1 MSDYTY
7 IFDFDYTLFKTY
19 EEIKVWSP
27 RGDRNCKQGAYFPLL
42 PNEYQS
48 FKLAEDEY
56 LNKESFSEFLKV
68 DWGRASPIQPV
79 LEIFNLVKKKIIL
92 TARDQSI
99 EPFIRKKILGAYD
112 FVGLGDGS
120 PNLKLNFIQKF
131 KRPFV
136 FEDSIKVVELCNA
149 NKIPN
154 GLVTLKNQSVNILY
168 TLYE

>member
-79 LEIFNLVKKKIIL
+79 LEIFNLVK
-92 TARDQSI
+92 SI
-99 EPFIRKKILGAYD
+99 VGAGVLSLPAGTYMFDVSVIYGVLFCLDIVLG
-112 FVGLGDGS
+112 V
-120 PNLKLNFIQKF
+120 
-131 KRPFV
+131 
-136 FEDSIKVVELCNA
+136 
-149 NKIPN
+149 
-154 GLVTLKNQSVNILY
+154 
-168 TLYE
+168 